1 MPSRTTLNLTFKI
14 ISAKLLNVRQTQ
26 SNHSS
31 QSKQKKVN
39 RKPVITQSKTTE
51 QPEARE
57 NAGDQ
62 VAIGFNFEF
71 DWFRNRR
78 DFSGPIKK

>member
-1 MPSRTTLNLTFKI
+1 MSGTLTLQRVEAAI
-14 ISAKLLNVRQTQ
+14 IECISIEDR
-26 SNHSS
+26 
-31 QSKQKKVN
+31 KQKKVN

-62 VAIGFNFEF
+62 VAIDLNFEF

-78 DFSGPIKK
+78 EFSGPIKK